1 MEPLFSLAGQSLV
14 APWRKLPRSGG
25 HCGNGQR
32 ALSGESQLLLTLLIR
47 VESLCTAPKGSPTPM
62 HATTSDLHVVETRPL
77 VPPSLLHRE
86 LAITDIA
93 ASTVAQARERIKA
106 ILHGHDQRLVVIV
119 GPCSVHDVDAAM
131 EYAQFINAAR
141 QRHQAELEVVMRV
154 YFEKPRTT
162 VGWKGLINDPH
173 LDGSYD
179 INTGLRRARRL
190 LLHLAEIG
198 LPAATELLD
207 PVVPQY
213 IADLVSWTAIGARTT
228 ESQTHREMASGLSMP
243 IGFKN
248 GTDGSIATAV
258 NALGAASRP
267 HHFLG
272 VNQEGSASII
282 TTTGN
287 PDGHVVLRG
296 GKQGTNYH
304 SEAIEE
310 AASQLEKV
318 GLPSRLMVDCSHGNS
333 NKDYRRQSEVA
344 EQVAQQVRG
353 GSQHVMGVMLESHL
367 VAGNQKI
374 PSDLNQLT
382 YGQSITD
389 ACIDTVTTAA
399 SLETLA
405 TAVRQLMNAPQAIAT
420 G

>member
-1 MEPLFSLAGQSLV
+1 
-14 APWRKLPRSGG
+14 
-25 HCGNGQR
+25 
-32 ALSGESQLLLTLLIR
+32 
-47 VESLCTAPKGSPTPM
+47 M

-77 VPPSLLHRE
+77 VPPELLHRE
-86 LAITDIA
+86 LPLSDRA
-93 ASTVAQARERIKA
+93 AATVQQARSAVQA
-106 ILHGHDQRLVVIV
+106 ILHGRDQRLLVIV
-119 GPCSVHDVDAAM
+119 GPCSVHDVEAAK
-131 EYAQFINAAR
+131 EYAGFITAAR
-141 QRHQAELEVVMRV
+141 ERHRAELEVVMRV

-179 INTGLRRARRL
+179 INTGLRRARGL
-190 LLHLAEIG
+190 LLHLAELG
-198 LPAATELLD
+198 LPAASELLD

-213 IADLVSWTAIGARTT
+213 IADLISWTAIGARTT

-248 GTDGSIATAV
+248 GTDGSVATAI
-258 NALGAASRP
+258 NAVEAASRS

-272 VNQEGSASII
+272 INRQGYASIV

-287 PDGHVVLRG
+287 PDGHLVLRG

-304 SEAIEE
+304 LEAIE
-310 AASQLEKV
+310 AAAAELTKV

-333 NKDYRRQSEVA
+333 NKDYRRQAEVAERVA
-344 EQVAQQVRG
+344 EQVQA

-374 PSDLNQLT
+374 PADLAQLT
-382 YGQSITD
+382 YGQSVTD
-389 ACIDTVTTAA
+389 ACIDTATTATV
-399 SLETLA
+399 LDTLA
-405 TAVRQLMNAPQAIAT
+405 AAVRSGCRQPV
-420 G
+420 GVV